1 MGYQRAPERW
11 TDRHPAVARMLA
23 TLSAAAAAGLAAGML
38 VVLAGPPPEHEYV
51 LVPPSAPHA
60 DPELV
65 LNTAH
70 CEKGADT
77 FGDVARA
84 VTDAGGLR
92 DDAVITELRVAEAR
106 MTRRASVPSDRLTE
120 TFGEATQSLRHL
132 RLAIEQGTGID
143 AALEA
148 TLDLMATLE
157 QQCQDAILPT
167 GTGYPG

>member
-1 MGYQRAPERW
+1 MGHQRAPERW
-11 TDRHPAVARMLA
+11 TDRHPVVARLLA
-23 TLSAAAAAGLAAGML
+23 ILCAAAAAGLAAGTL
-38 VVLAGPPPEHEYV
+38 VTLAGPPPEHQYV
-51 LVPPSAPHA
+51 LVPPSAPYA

-77 FGDVARA
+77 FGDVAQA

-92 DDAVITELRVAEAR
+92 ADAVITELRNAEAR

-120 TFGEATQSLRHL
+120 TFGEAEQSLRHL
-132 RLAIEQGTGID
+132 RLAIVQGAGID

-157 QQCQDAILPT
+157 RQCQDAILADDA
-167 GTGYPG
+167 G